1 MDSVKYLRHAAAI
14 GGSNTDND
22 DYFCPVTIRRAFE
35 IAQEIEELRAQV
47 EALSVI
53 RCPDGKMHQW
63 DVDGQWTVAGQC
75 RNCGNHATALIDK
88 ALREGGV

>member
-35 IAQEIEELRAQV
+35 IAHEIEDLRAKV
-47 EALSVI
+47 EVLEKTLERALLKASIVFDCEPAAKDVI
-53 RCPDGKMHQW
+53 DYIREYVK
-63 DVDGQWTVAGQC
+63 A
-75 RNCGNHATALIDK
+75 
-88 ALREGGV
+88 ALREGDV